1 MGLWSFWL
9 ILGVGFLVAEL
20 LTMSTTCLYI
30 GLGALISMTA
40 AFMGGDWTVT
50 ILTFVGSTAILYL
63 ATYHWRKRLIRFLH
77 KGADHTPTGMDAL
90 IGRTGKVII
99 SDRPR
104 MRIDGD
110 IWAIRPVHEE
120 ITLLPDQE
128 VKVVGYDS
136 IVLSVE
142 PLSSSKSKEL

>member
-1 MGLWSFWL
+1 M
-9 ILGVGFLVAEL
+9 I
-20 LTMSTTCLYI
+20 
-30 GLGALISMTA
+30 A
-40 AFMGGDWTVT
+40 AFAGGDWTVT
-50 ILTFVGSTAILYL
+50 ILTFVGSTAVLYL
-63 ATYHWRKRLIRFLH
+63 ATYRWRKGLIRLLH

-110 IWAIRPVHEE
+110 IWAIRPVRGDAA
-120 ITLLPDQE
+120 LLPDQQ
-128 VKVVGYDS
+128 VRVVGYDS

-142 PLSSSKSKEL
+142 PMDENK